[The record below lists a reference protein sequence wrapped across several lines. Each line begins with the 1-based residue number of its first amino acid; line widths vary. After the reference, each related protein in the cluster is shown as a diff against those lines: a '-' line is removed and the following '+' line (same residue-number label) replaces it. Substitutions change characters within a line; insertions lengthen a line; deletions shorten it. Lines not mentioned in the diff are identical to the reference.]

1 VLLVWV
7 SAVFFGRDIIPLAT
21 VQRPRAAFLAGGDP
35 FAGADGAKTDAK
47 AGVKTN
53 GAKANDTDANGT
65 RPELSVVRDA
75 G

>member
-1 VLLVWV
+1 V

-35 FAGADGAKTDAK
+35 FAGADGTK
-47 AGVKTN
+47 ADGVKTSVKADS
-53 GAKANDTDANGT
+53 AKSDHTDADDT

>member
-1 VLLVWV
+1 
-7 SAVFFGRDIIPLAT
+7 

-35 FAGADGAKTDAK
+35 FAGID
-47 AGVKTN
+47 
-53 GAKANDTDANGT
+53 GT